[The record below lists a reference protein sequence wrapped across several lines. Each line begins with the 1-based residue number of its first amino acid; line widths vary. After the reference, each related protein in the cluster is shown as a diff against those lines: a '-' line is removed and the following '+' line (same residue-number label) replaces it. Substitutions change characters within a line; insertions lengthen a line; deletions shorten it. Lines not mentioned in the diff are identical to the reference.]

1 MTRVRKSS
9 LLEQE
14 QSIPSAV
21 RSAQAQIGTHKLS
34 NCPSAPT
41 VGILTSGME
50 KGHEAALWAISTQQ
64 RWQRGVHLSGAQAG
78 QGKGH
83 MGAKGQVPPNPALT
97 EHSLKPSGLIPSIV

>member
-1 MTRVRKSS
+1 MLT
-9 LLEQE
+9 QE
-14 QSIPSAV
+14 QSIPPAV

-34 NCPSAPT
+34 NWPSALT

-64 RWQRGVHLSGAQAG
+64 RWQRGVHLSGSAQAG